1 MAAAVTQA
9 AIEMM
14 GFMNADCTCRR
25 RDQGLQQGV
34 AKDARLLPIERDGE
48 RGYAFCDHADVVAD
62 PLDLDVGVAA
72 IVFVASGDPMNLT
85 TLP

>member
-25 RDQGLQQGV
+25 RNQGLQQGREN
-34 AKDARLLPIERDGE
+34 ARLLPIELDGE

-72 IVFVASGDPMNLT
+72 IVFVAFGDPMNLT
-85 TLP
+85 THP